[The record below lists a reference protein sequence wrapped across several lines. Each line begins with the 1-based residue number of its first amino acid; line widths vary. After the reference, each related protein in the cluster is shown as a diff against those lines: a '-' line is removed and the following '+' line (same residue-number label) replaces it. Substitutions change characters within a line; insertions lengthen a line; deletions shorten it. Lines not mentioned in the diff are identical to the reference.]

1 MRKFVL
7 DTCILLHYIRQNDR
21 AKKVEDRLNLLGSDA
36 VLIISS
42 VTVGEIEGFVQR
54 QNWRPRKMK
63 QMKKL
68 LEKLVAIDIMA
79 TDYQLM
85 QSYATLWN
93 YSKNALAG
101 NKLGQSIGIG
111 QNDVWIAALAKTAKA
126 ELVTTDAD
134 FDHLNGKW
142 ITVHKF

>member
-7 DTCILLHYIRQNDR
+7 DTCILLHYIRQNDT
-21 AKKVEDRLNLLGSDA
+21 AKRVEAQLNLLASDA

-42 VTVGEIEGFVQR
+42 TTVGEIEGFVQR
-54 QNWRPRKMK
+54 QKWGQPKVE

-68 LEKLVAIDIMA
+68 LEKMVAIDIVA

-101 NKLGQSIGIG
+101 NKLGRSIGIG

-126 ELVTTDAD
+126 ELVTTDSD
-134 FDHLNGKW
+134 FDHLNGQW
-142 ITVHKF
+142 IMVHKF

>member
-7 DTCILLHYIRQNDR
+7 DTCILLHYIRQNDTAR
-21 AKKVEDRLNLLGSDA
+21 RVEAQLNLLATDA
-36 VLIISS
+36 VLFISS
-42 VTVGEIEGFVQR
+42 ATVGEIEGFLQR
-54 QNWRPRKMK
+54 QKWGQPKVK

-68 LEKLVAIDIMA
+68 LKNMVAIDIDA

-101 NKLGQSIGIG
+101 NKLGRSIGIG

-126 ELVTTDAD
+126 ELVTTDSD
-134 FDHLNGKW
+134 FDHLNGQW

>member
-7 DTCILLHYIRQNDR
+7 DTCILLHYIRQDDR

-54 QNWRPRKMK
+54 QNWGPRKMK

-68 LEKLVAIDIMA
+68 LEKLVAIDIVA

-85 QSYATLWN
+85 KSYATLWN
-93 YSKNALAG
+93 YRKKRCRETSWG
-101 NKLGQSIGIG
+101 NP
-111 QNDVWIAALAKTAKA
+111 
-126 ELVTTDAD
+126 
-134 FDHLNGKW
+134 
-142 ITVHKF
+142 